1 MPAAISAT
9 DRLAAIDSPVGVAE
23 RCRYAVKAQ
32 GQAMNLL
39 VIFIIS
45 LVVGQSLSIGLGL
58 LVERYSTPYI
68 GLMTFIGSYFVMFWL
83 AWRFALR
90 VSVPRSP

>member
-1 MPAAISAT
+1 MPAAVSAT

-23 RCRYAVKAQ
+23 RCRHAVKAQ

-39 VIFIIS
+39 VIFLIS
-45 LVVGQSLSIGLGL
+45 VLIGQSLSIGLGL

-68 GLMTFIGSYFVMFWL
+68 RLMTFIGSYFVMFWL

-90 VSVPRSP
+90 VSAPRSP

>member
-9 DRLAAIDSPVGVAE
+9 YRLAAIDSPVGVAE
-23 RCRYAVKAQ
+23 RCRHAVKEQ

-45 LVVGQSLSIGLGL
+45 VVIGQSLSIGLGL
-58 LVERYSTPYI
+58 LVERYSTPYT
-68 GLMTFIGSYFVMFWL
+68 GLITFMGSYFVMFWL

-90 VSVPRSP
+90 ITAPRSP